1 MIVADYS
8 MPGAEMRVLAG
19 EVVQAEEV
27 PRARLAASGLPVNV
41 EGGEFMTR
49 ELLKVGNRE
58 VYGADF
64 SRVIGEWLSN
74 QRKPAEL
81 MVLERREWGNFWLSA
96 QRQGSRPAG
105 RRRRCRP
112 GELQR
117 RIERVD
123 QLHAQISR
131 IEKVEIGRINHGL
144 ERLRL
149 KTRKLELTTVWM
161 RPLRPIWTPS
171 APSGDAAEYRV
182 LEDKLVALQQQFNR
196 DSITVRTA
204 DGREQEIT
212 LGKVVRAF
220 QPNAMSTPQKL
231 MFYFAKL
238 REFVSDEPREA
249 NTEGGVFP
257 AIFGTVLMT
266 LIMAVIVTPFGV
278 IAAVYLREYAKQG
291 LLTRIIRIAV
301 NNLAG
306 VPSIVYGV
314 FGLGFF
320 VYVLGGSLDR
330 LFYPEAAPAP
340 VFGTPGLMWASLTLA
355 ILTLPVVIVA
365 TEEGLARIPRMI
377 REGLL
382 ALGATKSGDVVEG
395 GAADGQP
402 GDDDRFHPRR
412 GACRRRSGAADA
424 GRRGRW
430 RRTCRSTATT
440 PICIWTRRSCT
451 ASHLRRRL
459 PEPQRRGGAAAG
471 LRHRAAAGTGDRHAQ
486 LQRDL
491 HSQPPAREVQGAGSL
506 IEAVRVRQRP
516 GERGAGPTCA
526 CSFALAAANGANTT
540 QTTTHSI
547 DIRPRPRQAQP
558 EPGQRAGRHRGA
570 RPQPA
575 VLRPEA
581 GVAQR
586 QHEHPRQRVTAFI
599 GPSGCGKSTPLRCF
613 NRMNDRVD
621 GCRIEGAINLDG
633 QNIYQKGVTW
643 PTCVVA
649 SAWCSEAQ
657 PVPQEHLRERGLRP
671 AHPCIKQ
678 KRVLD
683 ETVEWAL
690 KGAALWEEVKDRCTS
705 RHSASGGQQQRSVI
719 ARTIAVQPEVL
730 LLDEPSSAST
740 HPR

>member
-1 MIVADYS
+1 MKKDSLNSWVKSGTPWIWMNAGAVSIAVIMTLGLLAIIAVRGLAHFWPADVIVADYS

-64 SRVIGEWLSN
+64 SWVIGEWLSN

-81 MVLERREWGNFWLSA
+81 VVLERREWGNFYGYLLNVKE
-96 QRQGSRPAG
+96 AG
-105 RRRRCRP
+105 QLVAEGDAAW

-117 RIERVD
+117 RIDRVD

-149 KTRKLELTTVWM
+149 KTRKLELDD
-161 RPLRPIWTPS
+161 RL
-171 APSGDAAEYRV
+171 DAAAQADLDAERAQWDAEYRV

-238 REFVSDEPREA
+238 WEFVSDEPREA

-377 REGLL
+377 REGSL
-382 ALGATKSGDVVEG
+382 ALGATKSETLWKVVL
-395 GAADGQP
+395 P
-402 GDDDRFHPRR
+402 M
-412 GACRRRSGAADA
+412 
-424 GRRGRW
+424 
-430 RRTCRSTATT
+430 
-440 PICIWTRRSCT
+440 
-451 ASHLRRRL
+451 ASPAMMTGLILAVAR
-459 PEPQRRGGAAAG
+459 AAG
-471 LRHRAAAGTGDRHAQ
+471 EVAPLMLVGVVKLAPNLPLNGNYPY
-486 LQRDL
+486 L
-491 HSQPPAREVQGAGSL
+491 HLDQKIMHLGFHIYDVGFQSPNV
-506 IEAVRVRQRP
+506 EA
-516 GERGAGPTCA
+516 
-526 CSFALAAANGANTT
+526 
-540 QTTTHSI
+540 
-547 DIRPRPRQAQP
+547 
-558 EPGQRAGRHRGA
+558 A
-570 RPQPA
+570 RPLVYA
-575 VLRPEA
+575 TALLLVLVIA
-581 GVAQR
+581 
-586 QHEHPRQRVTAFI
+586 TLNF
-599 GPSGCGKSTPLRCF
+599 S
-613 NRMNDRVD
+613 
-621 GCRIEGAINLDG
+621 AIYIRN
-633 QNIYQKGVTW
+633 
-643 PTCVVA
+643 
-649 SAWCSEAQ
+649 
-657 PVPQEHLRERGLRP
+657 HLREKYK
-671 AHPCIKQ
+671 A
-678 KRVLD
+678 LD
-683 ETVEWAL
+683 
-690 KGAALWEEVKDRCTS
+690 
-705 RHSASGGQQQRSVI
+705 H
-719 ARTIAVQPEVL
+719 
-730 LLDEPSSAST
+730 
-740 HPR
+740 